1 MVVQQQIEAQV
12 RSAALNAYH
21 SHINTVGGS
30 PAHDSG
36 DNQTLISCEVC
47 SRSSITSPPTMRVKS
62 VTIFLSFSTT
72 LSLGSAEKPRSSRQ
86 RFLYPSTRCAAWATC
101 AANLRSRSAVRN
113 TASKP
118 RHTSSWLWHTRN

>member
-1 MVVQQQIEAQV
+1 MVVQQQIEAQI

-47 SRSSITSPPTMRVKS
+47 SRSSITSPPTIRVKS
-62 VTIFLSFSTT
+62 VTILLSFSTT
-72 LSLGSAEKPRSSRQ
+72 LSLGSAENPRSSAE
-86 RFLYPSTRCAAWATC
+86 RFLKAMTRCAACATC
-101 AANLRSRSAVRN
+101 SANL
-113 TASKP
+113 
-118 RHTSSWLWHTRN
+118 